1 MFPMTRPFSLSIPA
15 LPLLCLLVCPSFAP
29 AQSVRPPAGAGAAV
43 EIPADETRVSPA
55 DIEKAGGTG
64 IVHMSAFEVSTE
76 RDRGYRAA
84 GTLAGTRLNTDLRD
98 VAASVSVITKDMLDD
113 LGTSDLGTLLNYTL
127 GTEVSGLAG
136 NFGNTIASGG
146 FDDFDGITRSPI
158 PSTSVRGLASAD
170 ATRNYFLSDIPL
182 DSYITE
188 RIDISRGP
196 NSMLFGLGSPAGII
210 NNGLIRAN
218 FNRNKTTLEV
228 RFDNWGSSRGTLDTN
243 IILIKRKLALRVA
256 GLLNRQHFKQQPA
269 FVLDRRAFVTATWR
283 PFRDTTIK
291 FNTEWANQDS
301 NKPQNRPPFDSYT
314 WWWDIGK
321 PVYDPSVGR
330 GELLGTPISDTMSGL
345 IKNSSGNY
353 QRNGNLLRAQI
364 ANWASNVGLI
374 HENLGG
380 SAFGITGFPSGIYGM
395 EGYNERVR
403 APLSSTNYQSDGMS
417 SMQNSQRY
425 LQALHGGSSDPLYNF
440 WKDFQITDPAVF
452 DFYENLLEGR
462 NKYEYADW
470 HTHNLTVEH
479 QFWDGRAGVELAGD
493 WQYFDYGYNNAFQNR
508 SYAIFIDINSK
519 LPNGLDNP
527 NYGRPVVADYGSVR
541 SNSADRKAGRATAYL
556 TLDARDISKGW
567 LGKLLGKHT
576 LTANYTAQERSA
588 EAFSGRQTLLGLDH
602 YYSEAATYNGNLDIS
617 ASNSRRQLA
626 RVSYLGPSVLDA
638 AGPAN
643 NGIHQMKADILAQD
657 LTEIGV
663 LYYQSPA
670 LGTSQMGTW
679 EYRTFELLQSGRKDA
694 RELAAY
700 TYQRTREKF
709 FSTAFVLQSKW
720 LQEHLV
726 STIGWRNDSY
736 KTYDA
741 GAAELDIL
749 TGLRITDS
757 NVFYPKLGLDDSKD
771 TFSYGIVGHLPNKLF
786 QWVPG
791 GLGLSLTYN
800 RSDNFRPTAQR
811 YSVYNTPYDP
821 QKGHTEE
828 YGIMLS
834 LLDRRFELRATK
846 YETTALNTTNGNL
859 ASVLNNIVREPR
871 NMMQYIAAGYSNS
884 RPEAIAAW
892 NQWLATPEAIHFMDT
907 FGYQKLVNPE
917 TGMESYVLD
926 DRLGIVVSTSDVVS
940 KGLEFELTF
949 NPTANW
955 RIAVNAAKQEV
966 ERTNTGKELAQL
978 VESFRPAWTDPNG
991 AGNLLR
997 SNTDTTNTLGSYMQ
1011 TQILNL
1017 RKELLLD
1024 GGTNPEV
1031 RKWRWNLVTNYRFSR
1046 GRLRG
1051 LNVGGAVRW
1060 QDKAAL
1066 GYPVYIDDIAGPQYD
1081 VTRPHYGPRVTN
1093 YDMWV
1098 NYQRKIGKRLNW
1110 TIKLNIR
1117 NIGVQDKLIPVST
1130 QPDGSIA
1137 AWRIAEPMTW
1147 SVTNTFSF

>member
-1 MFPMTRPFSLSIPA
+1 MIRPFPLSIPV
-15 LPLLCLLVCPSFAP
+15 LPLLCLLACPSPAP
-29 AQSVRPPAGAGAAV
+29 AQSLKPPAADDTGTVVATTATTATATAAAG
-43 EIPADETRVSPA
+43 PD
-55 DIEKAGGTG
+55 
-64 IVHMSAFEVSTE
+64 IVHLSAFEVSSE

-113 LGTSDLGTLLNYTL
+113 LASSDLGTLLNYTL
-127 GTEVSGLAG
+127 GTEVSGLSG
-136 NFGNTIASGG
+136 NFGNATASGG
-146 FDDFDGITRSPI
+146 FDDFDGITRSPN
-158 PSTSVRGLASAD
+158 PSTRVRGLASAD
-170 ATRNYFLSDIPL
+170 ATRNYFLTDIPL

-218 FNRNKTTLEV
+218 FDRNKTTIEA
-228 RFDNWGSSRGTLDTN
+228 RFDNHGSARGTLDTN

-256 GLLNRQHFKQQPA
+256 GLLNRQHFRQHPA
-269 FVLDRRAFVTATWR
+269 FVLDRRAFVAATWR

-291 FNTEWANQDS
+291 VNSEWANQDS

-314 WWWDIGK
+314 WWWNIGK
-321 PVYDPSVGR
+321 PVYDPTVGR
-330 GELLGTPISDTMSGL
+330 GSLLGAPDSPAMSGL
-345 IKNSSGNY
+345 NPSN

-364 ANWASNVGLI
+364 GSWATNVGLI
-374 HENLGG
+374 HENLDA
-380 SAFGITGFPSGIYGM
+380 SRLGITGFPSGIHGM
-395 EGYNERVR
+395 EGNNERVR
-403 APLSSTNYQSDGMS
+403 APLSSGNYQTDGMS

-452 DFYENLLEGR
+452 NFYENLLEGR

-470 HTHNLTVEH
+470 HTHNLTLEH

-527 NYGRPVVADYGSVR
+527 NYGRPVAADYGSVR

-556 TLDARDISKGW
+556 SLDARDISKGW

-602 YYSEAATYNGNLDIS
+602 YTSEAATYNGSLDIA

-626 RVSYLGPSVLDA
+626 RVSYLGPSVLA
-638 AGPAN
+638 ADGPAN
-643 NGIHQMKADILAQD
+643 NGIHQMNADILARD

-670 LGTSQMGTW
+670 PGTSQMGTW
-679 EYRTFELLQSGRKDA
+679 EYRTFELLQSGKKDA
-694 RELAAY
+694 RKLAAY

-709 FSTAFVLQSKW
+709 FSTAFVLQGKW

-741 GAAELDIL
+741 GAAELDPW

-757 NVFYPKLGLDDSKD
+757 NVFYPKPGVDDSED
-771 TFSYGIVGHLPNKLF
+771 TFSHGIVGHLPNKLF
-786 QWVPG
+786 QWIPG
-791 GLGLSLTYN
+791 GMGLSLTYN

-821 QKGHTEE
+821 QKGRTEE
-828 YGIMLS
+828 YGVMLT
-834 LLDRRFELRATK
+834 LLDRRLELRATK
-846 YETTALNTTNGNL
+846 YETSALNTTNGAL

-871 NMMQYIAAGYSNS
+871 NMRQYIAAGYSND
-884 RPEAIAAW
+884 RPGAIAAW
-892 NQWLATPEAIHFMDT
+892 NQWLATPEAVHFMGT
-907 FGYQKLVNPE
+907 FGYQEIINPI
-917 TGMESYVLD
+917 TGDAGYVLD
-926 DRLGIVVSTSDVVS
+926 DRLGIVVSTSDIVA
-940 KGLEFELTF
+940 KGLEFEMTF

-955 RIAVNAAKQEV
+955 RIAINAARQEV
-966 ERTNTGKELAQL
+966 ERTNTGKELARL
-978 VESFRPAWTDPNG
+978 VESFRPWWTDPNG
-991 AGNLLR
+991 AGMLRRSSGNDDTNLLMH
-997 SNTDTTNTLGSYMQ
+997 YMQ
-1011 TQILNL
+1011 TQIVNL
-1017 RKELLLD
+1017 RKEILLD

-1051 LNVGGAVRW
+1051 LSVGGAVRW

-1081 VTRPHYGPRVTN
+1081 VTRPYYGPRTAN
-1093 YDMWV
+1093 YDMWAG
-1098 NYQRKIGKRLNW
+1098 YQRKIGKRLNW
-1110 TIKLNIR
+1110 NIKLNIR
-1117 NIGVQDKLIPVST
+1117 NIGVHDKLIPVST
-1130 QPDGSIA
+1130 QPDGSVA
-1137 AWRIAEPMTW
+1137 AWRIADPMTW
-1147 SVTNTFSF
+1147 SVANTFTF